1 MSGPSFILLEVN
13 VGSRSMK
20 NRLAVKKR
28 RPLVGVVYVFGVLLA
43 LLAAGALVGYVLISS
58 WTSNLPDCSGL
69 EDIQAS
75 KPTVVYASD
84 GTTQLARFQ
93 LENRTPV
100 EAARI
105 SKYVLNGTVDT
116 EDERF
121 YQHNGIDMAGI
132 ARATVNNLTG
142 GELEGA
148 STITQQL
155 VRNTVIADEMNDI
168 SIKRKVREAAL
179 SLQMERRYTKGQIL
193 VMYLNTINYGSG
205 AYGIEAAS
213 QRYFSKSASDLTLA
227 EAALL
232 VGIPQSPTYN
242 NPLQYPDNAV
252 ARRNLVLSR
261 MLKAG
266 DITQEEYD
274 QATSESLALNP
285 SEPADDIQAYPFFT
299 TYVRSLVTN
308 QYGISE
314 SDIMKGGLTVVTT
327 LDPRLQDAAE
337 FAAQQKRQKV
347 GGDFDV
353 AMTVIDP
360 NTGYIKAIVGG
371 ADYYTS
377 QVNIATGQGT
387 SGRPCG
393 SAFKV
398 FTLVAALEQG
408 ISPQTQVDCSSPATI
423 DGYTLQNYDNINYG
437 TRSISRALAVSANTG
452 FVRLAASMGPQAVAD
467 TAKSMGIDSVLD
479 VKSAGE
485 TITLGVEN
493 VTPLEMTEAYAT
505 VAAGGMHRDPT
516 AIMTISDSD
525 GRIVVDNTDIAKR
538 SKRVMSEE
546 IAYAAEQAMEG
557 VVNSY
562 EGTGTAARLGNG
574 QTVAGKTGTTENYK
588 DVSFYGITPQYAVGI
603 WCGDPSNRASLTPGT
618 VVADVFASFM
628 NVALKGQPVEKFKKQ
643 KDPVYKPYSDDKYH
657 IYGVGGYA
665 GSSSSNEAED
675 SKGPSDATVWGQ
687 GGNAV
692 GNANQPGSTENGANG
707 SAGSGSAGT
716 NAPGTGNGN
725 AGSGGQTGAATGGN
739 SSSSNGAGGGGSSGG
754 AVATP

>member
-1 MSGPSFILLEVN
+1 M
-13 VGSRSMK
+13 GSRSIK
-20 NRLAVKKR
+20 NRPAVKKR
-28 RPLVGVVYVFGVLLA
+28 RPFVGFLYVFGILFA
-43 LLAAGALVGYVLISS
+43 LLVAGALAGFALIST
-58 WTSNLPDCSGL
+58 WTSDLPDCSGL

-100 EAARI
+100 DAARI

-132 ARATVNNLTG
+132 ARAMVNNLTG

-179 SLQMERRYTKGQIL
+179 SLQMERLYTKGQIL

-232 VGIPQSPTYN
+232 VGVPQSPTYN

-274 QATSESLALNP
+274 QATSEPLALNP

-299 TYVRSLVTN
+299 TYVRSLITS

-314 SDIMKGGLTVVTT
+314 SDIMEGGLTVVTT
-327 LDPRLQDAAE
+327 LDPKLQDAAE
-337 FAAQQKRQKV
+337 YAAQQKRQKV

-360 NTGYIKAIVGG
+360 DTGYIKAIVGG

-408 ISPQTQVDCSSPATI
+408 ISPQTLVDCTSPATI

-452 FVRLAASMGPQAVAD
+452 FVRLAASMGPQVVAD
-467 TAKSMGIDSVLD
+467 TATKMGIDSTLD
-479 VKSAGE
+479 VKTTGE

-505 VAAGGMHRDPT
+505 IAAGGMHRDPT

-538 SKRVMSEE
+538 SKRVISEE
-546 IAYAAEQAMEG
+546 VAYAAEQAMEG

-562 EGTGTAARLGNG
+562 EGTGTAARLSNG

-603 WCGDPSNRASLTPGT
+603 WCGDPSNRTSLTPGT
-618 VVADVFASFM
+618 VVTDVFASFM
-628 NVALKGQPVEKFKKQ
+628 NIALKGQPTETFKKQ
-643 KDPVYKPYSDDKYH
+643 KEPTYKPYSDEKYH
-657 IYGVGGYA
+657 IYGVGGYSTSS
-665 GSSSSNEAED
+665 GS
-675 SKGPSDATVWGQ
+675 
-687 GGNAV
+687 
-692 GNANQPGSTENGANG
+692 GS
-707 SAGSGSAGT
+707 GSGSAGT
-716 NAPGTGNGN
+716 SSDSSSQNQSGTTAENANQSGSSGNGTGGTTGSGSTGTGTSEGGSGNGGT
-725 AGSGGQTGAATGGN
+725 ATGGQTGTSTGSGT
-739 SSSSNGAGGGGSSGG
+739 SSGGTSGGSGSSGG
-754 AVATP
+754 TAATP

>member
-1 MSGPSFILLEVN
+1 M
-13 VGSRSMK
+13 GSRSIK
-20 NRLAVKKR
+20 NRPAVKKR
-28 RPLVGVVYVFGVLLA
+28 RPFVGFLYVFGILFA
-43 LLAAGALVGYVLISS
+43 LLVAGALAGFALIST
-58 WTSNLPDCSGL
+58 WTSDLPDCSGL

-100 EAARI
+100 DAARI

-132 ARATVNNLTG
+132 ARAMVNNLTG

-179 SLQMERRYTKGQIL
+179 SLQMERLYTKGQIL

-232 VGIPQSPTYN
+232 VGVPQSPTYN

-274 QATSESLALNP
+274 QATSELLALNP

-299 TYVRSLVTN
+299 TYVRSLITS

-314 SDIMKGGLTVVTT
+314 SDIMEGGLTVVTT
-327 LDPRLQDAAE
+327 LDPKLQDAAE
-337 FAAQQKRQKV
+337 YAAQQKRQKV

-360 NTGYIKAIVGG
+360 DTGYIKAIVGG

-408 ISPQTQVDCSSPATI
+408 ISPQTLVDCTSPATI

-452 FVRLAASMGPQAVAD
+452 FVRLAASMGPQVVAD
-467 TAKSMGIDSVLD
+467 TATKMGIDSTLD
-479 VKSAGE
+479 VKTTGE

-505 VAAGGMHRDPT
+505 IAAGGMHRDPT

-538 SKRVMSEE
+538 SKRVISEE
-546 IAYAAEQAMEG
+546 VAYAAEQAMEG

-562 EGTGTAARLGNG
+562 EGTGTAARLSNG

-603 WCGDPSNRASLTPGT
+603 WCGDPSNRTSLTPGT
-618 VVADVFASFM
+618 VVTDVFASFM
-628 NVALKGQPVEKFKKQ
+628 NIALKGQPTETFKKQ
-643 KDPVYKPYSDDKYH
+643 KEPTYKPYSDEKYH
-657 IYGVGGYA
+657 IYGVGGYSTSS
-665 GSSSSNEAED
+665 GS
-675 SKGPSDATVWGQ
+675 
-687 GGNAV
+687 
-692 GNANQPGSTENGANG
+692 GS
-707 SAGSGSAGT
+707 GSGSAGT
-716 NAPGTGNGN
+716 SSDSSSQNQSGTTAENANQSGSSGNGTGGTTGSGSTGTGTSEGGSGNGGT
-725 AGSGGQTGAATGGN
+725 ATGGQTGTSTGSGT
-739 SSSSNGAGGGGSSGG
+739 SSGGTSGGSGSSGG
-754 AVATP
+754 AAATP

>member
-1 MSGPSFILLEVN
+1 M
-13 VGSRSMK
+13 
-20 NRLAVKKR
+20 KKR
-28 RPLVGVVYVFGVLLA
+28 RPFVGFLYVFGILFA
-43 LLAAGALVGYVLISS
+43 LLVAGALAGFALIST
-58 WTSNLPDCSGL
+58 WTSDLPDCSGL

-100 EAARI
+100 DAARI

-132 ARATVNNLTG
+132 ARAMVNNLTG

-179 SLQMERRYTKGQIL
+179 SLQMERLYTKGQIL

-213 QRYFSKSASDLTLA
+213 QRYFSKSANDLTLA

-232 VGIPQSPTYN
+232 VGVPQSPTYN

-274 QATSESLALNP
+274 QATSEPLALNP

-299 TYVRSLVTN
+299 TYVRSLITS

-314 SDIMKGGLTVVTT
+314 SDIMEGGLTVVTT
-327 LDPRLQDAAE
+327 LDPKLQDAAE
-337 FAAQQKRQKV
+337 YAAQQKRQKV

-360 NTGYIKAIVGG
+360 DTGYIKAIVGG

-408 ISPQTQVDCSSPATI
+408 ISPQTLVDCTSPATI

-452 FVRLAASMGPQAVAD
+452 FVRLAASMGPQVVAD
-467 TAKSMGIDSVLD
+467 TATKMGIDSTLD
-479 VKSAGE
+479 VKTTGE

-505 VAAGGMHRDPT
+505 IAAGGMHRDPT

-538 SKRVMSEE
+538 SKRVISEE
-546 IAYAAEQAMEG
+546 VAYAAEQAMEG

-562 EGTGTAARLGNG
+562 EGTGTAARLSNG

-603 WCGDPSNRASLTPGT
+603 WCGDPSNRTSLTPGT
-618 VVADVFASFM
+618 VVTDVFASFM
-628 NVALKGQPVEKFKKQ
+628 NIALKGQPTETFKKQ
-643 KDPVYKPYSDDKYH
+643 KEPTYKPYSDEKYH
-657 IYGVGGYA
+657 IYGVGGYST
-665 GSSSSNEAED
+665 SS
-675 SKGPSDATVWGQ
+675 
-687 GGNAV
+687 
-692 GNANQPGSTENGANG
+692 
-707 SAGSGSAGT
+707 GSGSGSESAGT
-716 NAPGTGNGN
+716 SSDSSSQNQSGTTAEDANQSGSSGNGTGGTT
-725 AGSGGQTGAATGGN
+725 GSGSTGTGTSESGSGNGGAATGGQTGTSTGSGT
-739 SSSSNGAGGGGSSGG
+739 SSGGTSGGSGSSGG
-754 AVATP
+754 TAATP

>member
-1 MSGPSFILLEVN
+1 M
-13 VGSRSMK
+13 
-20 NRLAVKKR
+20 KKR
-28 RPLVGVVYVFGVLLA
+28 RPLVGFLYVFGVLFA
-43 LLAAGALVGYVLISS
+43 LLVAGALAGFALIST
-58 WTSNLPDCSGL
+58 WTSDLPDCSGL

-93 LENRTPV
+93 LENRTPID
-100 EAARI
+100 AARI

-132 ARATVNNLTG
+132 ARAMVNNLTG

-179 SLQMERRYTKGQIL
+179 SLQMERLYTKGQIL

-232 VGIPQSPTYN
+232 VGVPQSPTYN

-266 DITQEEYD
+266 DITQEEHD
-274 QATSESLALNP
+274 QAVAEPLALNP

-299 TYVRSLVTN
+299 TYVRSLITS

-314 SDIMKGGLTVVTT
+314 SDIMEGGLTVVTT
-327 LDPRLQDAAE
+327 LDPKLQDAAE
-337 FAAQQKRQKV
+337 YAAQQKRQKV
-347 GGDFDV
+347 GGSFDV

-360 NTGYIKAIVGG
+360 DTGYIKAIVGG

-408 ISPQTQVDCSSPATI
+408 ISPQTLVDCTSPATI

-452 FVRLAASMGPQAVAD
+452 FVRLAASMGPQVVAD
-467 TAKSMGIDSVLD
+467 TATKMGIDSALD
-479 VKSAGE
+479 VKTTGE

-505 VAAGGMHRDPT
+505 IAAGGMHRDPT

-538 SKRVMSEE
+538 SKRVISEE
-546 IAYAAEQAMEG
+546 VAYAAEQAMEG

-562 EGTGTAARLGNG
+562 EGTGTAARLSNG

-603 WCGDPSNRASLTPGT
+603 WCGDPSNKASLTPGT
-618 VVADVFASFM
+618 VVTDVFASFM
-628 NVALKGQPVEKFKKQ
+628 NVALKGQPTETFKKQ
-643 KDPVYKPYSDDKYH
+643 KEPTYKPYSDEKYH
-657 IYGVGGYA
+657 IYGVGGYSTSS
-665 GSSSSNEAED
+665 GS
-675 SKGPSDATVWGQ
+675 
-687 GGNAV
+687 
-692 GNANQPGSTENGANG
+692 GS
-707 SAGSGSAGT
+707 GSGSAGASSDSSSQNQSGT
-716 NAPGTGNGN
+716 TAENANQSGSSGNGTGGTT
-725 AGSGGQTGAATGGN
+725 GSGSTGTGTSEGGSGNGGAATGGQTGT
-739 SSSSNGAGGGGSSGG
+739 STGGGASSGGTSGGSGSSGG
-754 AVATP
+754 TAATP